1 MSCVLRITAAALFA
15 IGTGVAVAAGSRFAV
30 LSVGVHVKPSA
41 AFKLHLSNA
50 QLDIS
55 NADVARGYIELAAGS
70 RLSMSTGR
78 IRPTVLLD
86 FLPGMG
92 PFKSIE
98 ITSEDLWYATEKT
111 SQPRAV
117 TVTAL
122 SFRFNLTG
130 KAAPG
135 PHQLPLILNIDL

>member
-1 MSCVLRITAAALFA
+1 M
-15 IGTGVAVAAGSRFAV
+15 
-30 LSVGVHVKPSA
+30 LSVGVHVRPSA
-41 AFKLHLSNA
+41 AFKLHLNNA
-50 QLDIS
+50 QLEIS

-92 PFKSIE
+92 PFKSVE
-98 ITSEDLWYATEKT
+98 ISSEDLWYAAEEIW
-111 SQPRAV
+111 QHRAV
-117 TVTAL
+117 SVTAL
-122 SFRFNLTG
+122 SFRFNLIG

-135 PHQLPLILNIDL
+135 RHELPLVLNIDL

>member
-1 MSCVLRITAAALFA
+1 MPCVLRITAAALLA

-30 LSVGVHVKPSA
+30 LSVGVHVRPSA
-41 AFKLHLSNA
+41 AFKFHLDNA

-86 FLPGMG
+86 FSPGGG
-92 PFKSIE
+92 PFKSVAMRAQ
-98 ITSEDLWYATEKT
+98 DVWQAAEKT
-111 SQPRAV
+111 WHAGAA

-122 SFRFNLTG
+122 SFRFGLTE

-135 PHQLPLILNIDL
+135 RPAVPLILNIDL

>member
-1 MSCVLRITAAALFA
+1 MWRITAAVLFLTGAGAA
-15 IGTGVAVAAGSRFAV
+15 IAAGSRFAV

-41 AFKLHLSNA
+41 AFKFHLNNA

-78 IRPTVLLD
+78 IRPTVLLE
-86 FLPGMG
+86 FLPDMG
-92 PFKSIE
+92 PFKSVE
-98 ITSEDLWYATEKT
+98 ITSEDLWYAMEKT

-117 TVTAL
+117 TVTTL

>member
-1 MSCVLRITAAALFA
+1 
-15 IGTGVAVAAGSRFAV
+15 
-30 LSVGVHVKPSA
+30 VGVHVKPSA
-41 AFKLHLSNA
+41 AFKLDVSNA

-55 NADVARGYIELAAGS
+55 NADVARGYIELPAGS

-92 PFKSIE
+92 PFKSVE
-98 ITSEDLWYATEKT
+98 ITSEDLWYAAEKT

-122 SFRFNLTG
+122 SFRFNLIG

>member
-1 MSCVLRITAAALFA
+1 MLFLMGAGAA
-15 IGTGVAVAAGSRFAV
+15 IAAGSRFAV

-41 AFKLHLSNA
+41 AFKFHLHNA

-92 PFKSIE
+92 PFKSVE
-98 ITSEDLWYATEKT
+98 ITSEDLWYAMEET